1 MLVGRI
7 WLKFLAEVSFF
18 VYQPLKGS
26 NFRTSCPIWMNN
38 PLLEGFYVVV
48 FKYLLCVW
56 SSFMWYFCCRQFF
69 TDFRKNMQ
77 CSFIQPHSTPL
88 DVFGILIGHQ
98 CVISM
103 QISQKAK
110 KSGLDHIQG
119 ISDSKLEKKMFFS
132 KHLNNH

>member
-1 MLVGRI
+1 
-7 WLKFLAEVSFF
+7 
-18 VYQPLKGS
+18 
-26 NFRTSCPIWMNN
+26 
-38 PLLEGFYVVV
+38 
-48 FKYLLCVW
+48 
-56 SSFMWYFCCRQFF
+56 
-69 TDFRKNMQ
+69 MQ

-88 DVFGILIGHQ
+88 DVFGTLIGHQ